1 MVIRAPVEETHLR
14 LGALLWA
21 SWFLLHLLH
30 LTVCAGAV
38 ELGHIQAL
46 VDAAWD
52 GLDVGYQLFLNGL
65 QVEPVV

>member
-1 MVIRAPVEETHLR
+1 MAIRAAVEETHLH
-14 LGALLWA
+14 LGAVLWV

-38 ELGHIQAL
+38 ELRHIQAL
-46 VDAAWD
+46 IDAAWD

-65 QVEPVV
+65 QVESVV